1 MSVFPK
7 IEQNAARVA
16 DVTEDIREFVR
27 HQQLAA
33 DDQEVATNL
42 ASLLQQAAGSS
53 VREIDNLMSELEKLR
68 EKLQR
73 DGARVQQDLLE
84 YATFTQSTLQSTKV
98 ISESL
103 RSRFP
108 IRPK

>member
-7 IEQNAARVA
+7 IEHDATRVA
-16 DVTEDIREFVR
+16 DVTENIQEFVR
-27 HQQLAA
+27 QQQLVA
-33 DDQEVATNL
+33 DGQEVASNL

-53 VREIDNLMSELEKLR
+53 VREVDNLVAELEKLR

-84 YATFTQSTLQSTKV
+84 YATFTQSTLNSTKV
-98 ISESL
+98 ISDSL

-108 IRPK
+108 TRST

>member
-1 MSVFPK
+1 MGDIRMSVFPK

-42 ASLLQQAAGSS
+42 ASLLQ
-53 VREIDNLMSELEKLR
+53 
-68 EKLQR
+68 
-73 DGARVQQDLLE
+73 
-84 YATFTQSTLQSTKV
+84 
-98 ISESL
+98 
-103 RSRFP
+103 
-108 IRPK
+108 

>member
-7 IEQNAARVA
+7 IDHGTARVA
-16 DVTEDIREFVR
+16 DVTDDIQEFVR
-27 HQQLAA
+27 QQQLVA
-33 DDQEVATNL
+33 DGQEVASNL

-53 VREIDNLMSELEKLR
+53 VREVDNLVAELEKLR

-84 YATFTQSTLQSTKV
+84 YATFTQSTLNSTKV

-108 IRPK
+108 TRSK

>member
-7 IEQNAARVA
+7 IEHGPTRVA
-16 DVTEDIREFVR
+16 DVTENIQEFVR
-27 HQQLAA
+27 QQQLVA
-33 DDQEVATNL
+33 DGQEVASNL

-53 VREIDNLMSELEKLR
+53 VREVDNLVAELEKLR

-84 YATFTQSTLQSTKV
+84 YATFTQSTLNSTKV
-98 ISESL
+98 ISDSL

-108 IRPK
+108 TRST